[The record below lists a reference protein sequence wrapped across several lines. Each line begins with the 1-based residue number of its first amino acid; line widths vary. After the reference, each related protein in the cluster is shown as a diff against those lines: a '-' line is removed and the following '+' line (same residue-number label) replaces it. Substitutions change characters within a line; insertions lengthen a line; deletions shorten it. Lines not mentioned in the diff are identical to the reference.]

1 MRNYRALA
9 RFAKQNWRDKRENWA
24 HSERA
29 DRNAQ
34 AAAKDEKTKGRGMM
48 AKMVR
53 SVRMRGMNLLH
64 FVLMT
69 ALMMTVWFTLCAPQA
84 AMPDVQ
90 TVSIAV
96 CACYAILSVFF
107 YRTYNAYK
115 IGMNRAGE
123 TFYSQT
129 LANLFSNFLT
139 YIFACIIQLR
149 LMNVLPV
156 LLVFVGQTVI
166 SAVWCRLANQL
177 YFKLHKPM
185 RTLVIYKDDEDLE
198 KLHEIVCFEN
208 RFNIQNQIKDP
219 QDVFDVLP
227 KIRDY
232 QAIIVSGVDA
242 TMRNGIV
249 KECIDKDID
258 CFFIPH
264 TGDVII
270 SGAKHMQ
277 SFSIPIMEAKR
288 AMLKPEYAFAK
299 RLLDILLASVA
310 LVFASP
316 FMVATAIAIKAYDHG
331 PVLYRQVRLTR
342 DGKCFEILNVR
353 CMGSVGYSA

>member
-1 MRNYRALA
+1 M
-9 RFAKQNWRDKRENWA
+9 
-24 HSERA
+24 
-29 DRNAQ
+29 
-34 AAAKDEKTKGRGMM
+34 
-48 AKMVR
+48 
-53 SVRMRGMNLLH
+53 
-64 FVLMT
+64 
-69 ALMMTVWFTLCAPQA
+69 
-84 AMPDVQ
+84 
-90 TVSIAV
+90 
-96 CACYAILSVFF
+96 
-107 YRTYNAYK
+107 
-115 IGMNRAGE
+115 
-123 TFYSQT
+123 
-129 LANLFSNFLT
+129 
-139 YIFACIIQLR
+139 
-149 LMNVLPV
+149 
-156 LLVFVGQTVI
+156 
-166 SAVWCRLANQL
+166 
-177 YFKLHKPM
+177 
-185 RTLVIYKDDEDLE
+185 
-198 KLHEIVCFEN
+198 
-208 RFNIQNQIKDP
+208 
-219 QDVFDVLP
+219 
-227 KIRDY
+227 
-232 QAIIVSGVDA
+232 SGVDA

-353 CMGSVGYSA
+353 CMGSAGHSAQNSCAIAV

>member
-1 MRNYRALA
+1 
-9 RFAKQNWRDKRENWA
+9 
-24 HSERA
+24 
-29 DRNAQ
+29 
-34 AAAKDEKTKGRGMM
+34 MM

-156 LLVFVGQTVI
+156 LLVFMGQTVI

-353 CMGSVGYSA
+353 CMGIAGYSARNSCAIAV